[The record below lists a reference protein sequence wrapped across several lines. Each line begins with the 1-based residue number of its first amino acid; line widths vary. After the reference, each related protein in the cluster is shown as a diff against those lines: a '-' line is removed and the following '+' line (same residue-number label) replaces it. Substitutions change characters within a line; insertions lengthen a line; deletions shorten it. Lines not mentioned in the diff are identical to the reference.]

1 MKIGVITVHS
11 TEDYATILQTW
22 AMQKL
27 LREYDL
33 EPGILHYRTEDKK
46 DIYDTLEE
54 KKGLARKMQ
63 KLMMYVF
70 DRDSLFRYQKYQSFI
85 KKNLHSSGNYKTYE
99 ELKAAIKKK
108 DICFICNGSSIKLG
122 PSEEDNPA
130 DDNDMSLLKPETP
143 VILDPTILLYK
154 KDYEDIKIK
163 ETVGKPYILLFMDEE
178 NASAVALANK
188 VSDITGLPV
197 IPNKPVRNLTK
208 GLKPF
213 RTANPGELI
222 GFIEGASY
230 VITDSFHGTALSV
243 LFEKPFVSM
252 LPSVADGRTADL
264 LTGLGLQSHIL
275 KDAADMNDLS
285 VFKIEN
291 PKKLQKKLLELKQA
305 SLKILI
311 KKLELSDRYKKVK
324 CPTNI
329 TKEKCY
335 GCNACKD
342 ICPSNAI
349 EMKADKEG
357 FLYPVTDKEKC
368 TNCGLCSKACI
379 RRHPNLVKYEEQ
391 FPKAY
396 TTYHKDLN
404 QRLGSSS
411 GAVFPSLAKYA
422 IEDRKGVVVGVRYD
436 ENMKVISDIADNMED
451 AKAFSGSKYVKS
463 DFRGIFPKVKG
474 LLKEGRFVLYS
485 GLPCECA
492 ALRSYLRKD
501 YENLLISELVC
512 HAAPSPKAFRKY
524 VEYLNKKYDSKVTNI
539 VFRNKDNGWRIGDA
553 NMVITFENGKTET
566 HRSVEDPYFRAF
578 LDEFTIRSSCT
589 NCKYTYLNRA
599 GDITL
604 GDCWGVKKAAPE
616 LFDNKGVSMLLVNNS
631 KAMDV
636 WNKVKNQFEIKENT
650 AKEIFYKN
658 HVKPSRDKRV
668 RTAFFYKLNK
678 EPIETLLTRYSKKV
692 GK

>member
-11 TEDYATILQTW
+11 AADYATILQTW

-27 LREYDL
+27 LRDYSL
-33 EPGILHYRTEDKK
+33 EPGILHYRTKDKS
-46 DIYDTLEE
+46 DIYDTLEA

-63 KLMMYVF
+63 KLMLYVF
-70 DRDSLFRYQKYQSFI
+70 DRDSLALYQKYQSFT

-99 ELKAAIKKK
+99 ELKAARNKK
-108 DICFICNGSSIKLG
+108 DLWFICNGNSIKLG
-122 PSEEDNPA
+122 PSEEESPA
-130 DDNDMSLLKPETP
+130 DDNDMSLLKPEAP
-143 VILDPTILLYK
+143 VMLDPTMLLSK
-154 KDYEDIKIK
+154 KDYEEIKVK
-163 ETVGKPYILLFMDEE
+163 KTVNEPYILLFTEEE
-178 NASAVALANK
+178 NTSAVILANK
-188 VSDITGLPV
+188 ITDITGLPV

-208 GLKPF
+208 GRKPYN
-213 RTANPGELI
+213 TADAGELL
-222 GFIEGASY
+222 GFIEGAAY
-230 VITDSFHGTALSV
+230 VITDSFHGTAFSILYG
-243 LFEKPFVSM
+243 KPFVSM
-252 LPSVADGRTADL
+252 LPSDIESQTMDL
-264 LTGLGLQSHIL
+264 LKELGLQSHIL
-275 KDAADMNDLS
+275 KDAAE
-285 VFKIEN
+285 FKDISMFNIEN
-291 PKKLQKKLLELKQA
+291 PKRLQKQLQELRQA
-305 SLKILI
+305 SIKFLI
-311 KKLELSDRYKKVK
+311 KKLELSDRYKKLK

-335 GCNACKD
+335 GCSACKD
-342 ICPSNAI
+342 ICPTNAI

-379 RRHPNLVKYEEQ
+379 RKHPNLVKYEEQ
-391 FPKAY
+391 YPKAY
-396 TTYHKDLN
+396 TTYHIDLN
-404 QRLGSSS
+404 QRLNSSS
-411 GAVFPSLAKYA
+411 GAVFPSLARYA
-422 IEDRKGVVVGVRYD
+422 IEERKGVVVGVRYD

-463 DFRGIFPKVKG
+463 DFQGIFPKVKG

-512 HAAPSPKAFRKY
+512 HAAPSPKVFRKY

-539 VFRNKDNGWRIGDA
+539 IFRNKNNGWRIGDA
-553 NMVITFENGKTET
+553 NMIITFENGKTET

-604 GDCWGVKKAAPE
+604 GDCWGVSKAAPE

-631 KAMDV
+631 KAMEV
-636 WNKVKNQFEIKENT
+636 WDNVKNQFEIKENS

-658 HVKPSRDKRV
+658 HVKPSKDKRS

-678 EPIETLLTRYSKKV
+678 EPIETLLARYSKKTST
-692 GK
+692 